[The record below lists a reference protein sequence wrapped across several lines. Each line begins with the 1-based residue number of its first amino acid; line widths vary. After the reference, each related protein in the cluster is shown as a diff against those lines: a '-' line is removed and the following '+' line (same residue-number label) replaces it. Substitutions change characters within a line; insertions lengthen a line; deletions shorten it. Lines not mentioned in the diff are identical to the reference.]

1 MTSHEILRA
10 DLLDILF
17 DKRNKDYGAYTL
29 RKFYN
34 NRLAVALGLA
44 LGAALLLILVGRL
57 GGSREAVQAADRE
70 GVIIRTYEIPPV
82 KEKIEPPR
90 PPKAQPATTKAVAQA
105 NLTTQIK
112 MTNTTTIADQDALKQ
127 AAVSNITVSGPPD
140 IFHTPTPP
148 ADPAPAAAPAAPE
161 PPAEALIQR
170 EPEFPGGAKAW
181 RDFLA
186 RNLQSPSSLEYGERK
201 TVMIRFL
208 VSQEGAVT
216 GFEILQS
223 AGSDYDG
230 EVIRVLRRMPRWKPA
245 LVNSQPVARSF
256 TQPVTFVGIEN

>member
-34 NRLAVALGLA
+34 NRLAVSLGLA
-44 LGAALLLILVGRL
+44 LGVSLLLLLIGRF
-57 GGSREAVQAADRE
+57 GGGHEAAQVSDRE
-70 GVIIRTYEIPPV
+70 GVVVRTIEVLPV
-82 KEKIEPPR
+82 KQKIEPPR
-90 PPKAQPATTKAVAQA
+90 PAKQPAATKPVAQA

-127 AAVSNITVSGPPD
+127 AAVSNITVAGPPE
-140 IFHTPTPP
+140 ITPAPP
-148 ADPAPAAAPAAPE
+148 APIVAAAPAAVAAPE
-161 PPAEALIQR
+161 PPREALIQR

-186 RNLQSPSSLEYGERK
+186 RNLQAPSSLESGERK
-201 TVMIRFL
+201 TVTIRFQ

-216 GFEILQS
+216 GFEVVQS
-223 AGSDYDG
+223 GGSDYDQ

-245 LVNSQPVARSF
+245 LVNSQPVTRSF
-256 TQPVTFVGIEN
+256 TQPVTFVGTEN